1 MTNLQNAILE
11 ACNDDIIT
19 THEANTLLESSYY
32 SIPILKSSERLP
44 MSVIGMAKGYIQ
56 SMAKMTDCRNFCISV
71 QRTFL
76 PNKRYRLPSSFKNR
90 ERFRGTAYYD
100 QFIYD
105 ENSKNMISI
114 IDTDAINAKDP
125 SKWKHPFNVMF
136 GELIDLVGHYIP
148 YSNDRTFDGFIFYG
162 HVDEYHKIDTM
173 VVMNHYINGK
183 KPVSKQIDFAGFKG
197 ATMDELFV
205 ENTNSFMN
213 ESSGTTYDKVKWHT
227 DNGEDEKEVHKRFK
241 LIFSY
246 LSKHKMLTDE
256 GKEEYKL
263 GISEDTII
271 NRNMLTA
278 DGNKFMS
285 KYYDEMLR
293 LDIEDMKRKI
303 EKI

>member
-1 MTNLQNAILE
+1 MTNLQHAILE
-11 ACNDDIIT
+11 ACNDDVIT
-19 THEANTLLESSYY
+19 THEANALLESSYY

-56 SMAKMTDCRNFCISV
+56 SMAKMVDCRNFCISV

-76 PNKRYRLPSSFKNR
+76 PSKLYRLPASFKNR

-100 QFIYD
+100 QFAYEGEYEDTIG
-105 ENSKNMISI
+105 I
-114 IDTDAINAKDP
+114 IDTDEINAEYP
-125 SKWKHPFNVMF
+125 SKWNQPLYVMF
-136 GELIDLVGHYIP
+136 GELIELVGHYIP
-148 YSNDRTFDGFIFYG
+148 YSNDRTYDGFMFYG
-162 HVDEYHKIDTM
+162 NVDEYHKINKM
-173 VVMNHYINGK
+173 IVMNHYINGK
-183 KPVSKQIDFAGFKG
+183 KPVSKQIDFAGFNG
-197 ATMDELFV
+197 PMNRLFV
-205 ENTNSFMN
+205 ESSNSLTMT

-246 LSKHKMLTDE
+246 LSKHKMLTGE
-256 GKEEYKL
+256 GKEEHKL

-271 NRNMLTA
+271 NSNMLTA

-293 LDIEDMKRKI
+293 LDIEDMKRKL

>member
-11 ACNDDIIT
+11 ACNNDLIT
-19 THEANTLLESSYY
+19 SSDALNLLESSYY

-56 SMAKMTDCRNFCISV
+56 SMAKMADFRNFCISV

-76 PNKRYRLPSSFKNR
+76 PSKLYKLPSSFKNR

-100 QFIYD
+100 KFAYED
-105 ENSKNMISI
+105 ESENTITI
-114 IDTDAINAKDP
+114 IDTDAINVKDP

-136 GELIDLVGHYIP
+136 GELIELVGHYIP
-148 YSNDRTFDGFIFYG
+148 YKPDRTFDGFIFYG
-162 HVDEYHKIDTM
+162 NVDEYHKVKTM
-173 VVMNHYINGK
+173 VVINHYINGK
-183 KPVSKQIDFAGFKG
+183 KSTSKQINFPGFDN

-205 ENTNSFMN
+205 EHVNSYVN

-227 DNGEDEKEVHKRFK
+227 DNGEDEKEVLKRFK

-256 GKEEYKL
+256 GKEEHKL
-263 GISEDTII
+263 GISEETII
-271 NRNMLTA
+271 NSNMLTA

-293 LDIEDMKRKI
+293 LDIEDMKRKL